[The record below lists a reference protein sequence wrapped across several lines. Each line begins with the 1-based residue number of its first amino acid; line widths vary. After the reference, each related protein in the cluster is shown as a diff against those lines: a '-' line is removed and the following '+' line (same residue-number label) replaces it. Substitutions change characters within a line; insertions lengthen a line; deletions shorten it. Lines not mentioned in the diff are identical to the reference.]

1 MVSDKDIQAA
11 VEQLSA
17 GNLVAFPTET
27 VYGLGA
33 DALNALAVAKI
44 FELKKRPSFD
54 PLIVHIHSLEQINEL
69 VVNLDTRVEK
79 LATAFWPGPLTIIM
93 EKSSI
98 IPDIVTAGLSTV
110 GIRMPSN
117 PVAIQLLKAF
127 NKPIAAPSAN
137 MFGKV
142 SPTKAEHVTNKLE
155 GVEMVLD
162 GGPVSVGIESTIVQL
177 LDDGFKILRPG
188 FITYEDISSV
198 IPASSDLSKDE
209 VIAPGMVKSHYSPD
223 VYLKLIDS
231 IDEVT
236 QSDAVNAAII
246 PFKSESGL
254 DKFKIVKRLSAND
267 DLKQYAVNIFSALH
281 ELQDENI
288 DAIYVE
294 KIPEE
299 GLGLAIM
306 DRLKKAAY
314 RFTIE

>member
-1 MVSDKDIQAA
+1 MISDKDIQAA

-79 LATAFWPGPLTIIM
+79 LASAFWPGPLTIIM

-98 IPDIVTAGLSTV
+98 VPDIVTAGLSTV

-142 SPTKAEHVTNKLE
+142 SPTKAEHVTSKLE

-267 DLKQYAVNIFSALH
+267 DLKEYAVNIFSALH

-288 DAIYVE
+288 EAIYVE

-314 RFTIE
+314 RFTVE